1 MKRLYVLI
9 PTLLLY
15 LISNAEVDIKWLET
29 EHNFGAFDE
38 ETGPVT
44 AEFKIVNTGNEP
56 VEILAARASC
66 GCTTPKYPRT
76 PIAPGDTAVVA
87 VTYDPAGRPG
97 QFTKY
102 VGVDLSAGLESIKLY
117 IKGTVVGS
125 RESVKHR
132 FPVSADQWLSLS
144 RNAVMFGQLK
154 KGMTRTFNL
163 HGYNLSGNTL
173 HPTITNLPEY
183 ISVDVVPEETAPGDQ
198 VTFILYFNSAKCPD
212 YGLVADT
219 LLVSSDPLSSTVYQL
234 PVTALVSEDFGK
246 MSPQQLAK
254 APVAVLDKDKID
266 FGKIDR
272 SGKALKDKVSLKN
285 EGKSQLVVRRVYST
299 DPGVK
304 VSVSKPIVKPG
315 KTVDINIE
323 LDPSQ
328 IPGDILNYRVALV
341 CNDPAN
347 PTQTI
352 RLVGE

>member
-1 MKRLYVLI
+1 MKRFFILI
-9 PTLLLY
+9 PTLLLF
-15 LISNAEVDIKWLET
+15 ICCWANVDIKWLET

-38 ETGPVT
+38 DMGPVT
-44 AEFKIVNTGNEP
+44 AEFKLVNTGDEP
-56 VEILAARASC
+56 IQILAARASC
-66 GCTTPKYPRT
+66 GCTSPKYPRT
-76 PIAPGDTAVVA
+76 MISPGDTAVVA

-117 IKGTVVGS
+117 VKGTVVGS

-132 FPVSADQWLSLS
+132 FPVAADQWLSLS

-163 HGYNLSGNTL
+163 QGYNLSGNPL
-173 HPTITNLPEY
+173 HPSISNMPEY
-183 ISVDVVPEETAPGDQ
+183 ISVDIVPEEIAPGDQ
-198 VTFILYFNSAKCPD
+198 VTFILYFNSAKCPT

-219 LLVSSDPLSSTVYQL
+219 LLVSSDPLSSIVYPL
-234 PVTALVSEDFGK
+234 PVTALIEEDFGK
-246 MSPQQLAK
+246 MTPQQLAK
-254 APVAVLDKDKID
+254 APVAVLETEKVD

-272 SGKALKDKVSLKN
+272 SGKLLTGKVSLKN

-299 DPGVK
+299 DPGVT
-304 VSVSKPIVKPG
+304 VSISKPIVKPG
-315 KTVDINIE
+315 KTADVKIEVD
-323 LDPSQ
+323 PTQ
-328 IPGDILNYRVALV
+328 IPGDILNYRVALIS
-341 CNDPAN
+341 NDPAN